1 MYLKKKNFLITGSTG
16 FIGKRLLDHL
26 RNKKINITLVVREK
40 SKINKRLIQDLS
52 INKIISVKNIFSKKK
67 SWWNQICKD
76 IDVVIHLAWYV
87 KHPEYINSKK
97 NLECY
102 KGTIELA
109 KACVKNKVKK
119 FVGLGTC
126 AEYEPSTKKLQRDS
140 KLHSVNRYGRYKIK
154 TFNHLKKIFKNK
166 VNFLWCRV
174 FYIYGEE
181 QNSKRL
187 FPYLNNIIKKNKKK
201 AILSEGKQI
210 RDFVHVEDAVRQ
222 IIKLVF
228 SRYRGGVNICTG
240 KPMSIKNFS
249 KKVLKKSKRKIE
261 LIFSKNKKNIFD
273 PPFVIGV
280 KTLDK

>member
-1 MYLKKKNFLITGSTG
+1 M
-16 FIGKRLLDHL
+16 
-26 RNKKINITLVVREK
+26 
-40 SKINKRLIQDLS
+40 
-52 INKIISVKNIFSKKK
+52 
-67 SWWNQICKD
+67 
-76 IDVVIHLAWYV
+76 
-87 KHPEYINSKK
+87 
-97 NLECY
+97 
-102 KGTIELA
+102 
-109 KACVKNKVKK
+109 
-119 FVGLGTC
+119 
-126 AEYEPSTKKLQRDS
+126 
-140 KLHSVNRYGRYKIK
+140 
-154 TFNHLKKIFKNK
+154 
-166 VNFLWCRV
+166 
-174 FYIYGEE
+174 
-181 QNSKRL
+181 
-187 FPYLNNIIKKNKKK
+187 NNIIKKNKKK

>member
-1 MYLKKKNFLITGSTG
+1 MEGIRLK
-16 FIGKRLLDHL
+16 
-26 RNKKINITLVVREK
+26 
-40 SKINKRLIQDLS
+40 
-52 INKIISVKNIFSKKK
+52 
-67 SWWNQICKD
+67 
-76 IDVVIHLAWYV
+76 
-87 KHPEYINSKK
+87 
-97 NLECY
+97 
-102 KGTIELA
+102 
-109 KACVKNKVKK
+109 
-119 FVGLGTC
+119 
-126 AEYEPSTKKLQRDS
+126 
-140 KLHSVNRYGRYKIK
+140 
-154 TFNHLKKIFKNK
+154 HLKKIFKNK